1 MADLRLRAFEEA
13 LSVARDVENPWF
25 RSEALAYVAKAMA
38 SAEESRISVSL
49 RVSRFGFFTWGVV
62 EASLLTPSGSPA
74 EVSLRGPFQLSEPGL
89 KLRRVGEKSSCR
101 LRAGSI
107 GEFTLLVTLS
117 VGRASRD
124 YSFTLTLTP
133 EQVAEELELVAE
145 RISGG

>member
-1 MADLRLRAFEEA
+1 
-13 LSVARDVENPWF
+13 
-25 RSEALAYVAKAMA
+25 MA

-101 LRAGSI
+101 LRADSI